1 MVYKIGST
9 PIMLI
14 KKIDFVIDMT
24 KKIKM
29 EYIGKERIFTNNSAF
44 ENNRNLEDMTNRLLE
59 ISNSEDS
66 KVEDIYIAM
75 GEYVA
80 TIFEGFDPKEML
92 DADDF
97 EIYLVRGLN
106 TLKNLYKIG
115 KSKKEIEETKKEII
129 EKSLNDELF
138 RL

>member
-1 MVYKIGST
+1 
-9 PIMLI
+9 
-14 KKIDFVIDMT
+14 MT

-44 ENNRNLEDMTNRLLE
+44 ENNKNLEDMTNRLLE